1 MSFKIVSG
9 GIFDSKG
16 LRERMIDIPAR
27 YPGSSGCRNIK
38 DVESDLK
45 AQIAAN
51 QKGIQLI
58 HAMVRE
64 YGLETVQRY
73 MYFIRENAEMSVR
86 GLLKEKA
93 KSMGTNVLS
102 AVDYLDDGSPVMYSL
117 IYSCEK
123 WELIWL
129 YGYRYVYG

>member
-102 AVDYLDDGSPVMYSL
+102 AVDYLDDGSPVMCSL

-123 WELIWL
+123 WELI
-129 YGYRYVYG
+129 